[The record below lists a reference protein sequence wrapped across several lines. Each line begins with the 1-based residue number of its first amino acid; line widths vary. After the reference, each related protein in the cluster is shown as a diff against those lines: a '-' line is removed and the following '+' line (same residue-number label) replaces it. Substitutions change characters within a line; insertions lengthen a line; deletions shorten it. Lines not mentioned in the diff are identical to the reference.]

1 MQEVDPTFHLEPAEV
16 DHVQGDYDYSHHVQG
31 DYEYGRHGHHV
42 HLTPEPPSWPDQS
55 WQAPEPQPV
64 NTGLSGGDSSSRN
77 LAAELENA
85 LLGATIAVTIFF
97 ALVLVVILAKLY
109 QTFDSPL
116 PADST
121 VESQLSYLTSSG
133 TGCQEEHLSLTR
145 TTFDKTRTTS
155 GKTMCTLD
163 NSTTTFDKTRSTL
176 DSSRTTRLPEGD
188 GRVSALVEE
197 EQTLPEMAAE
207 DEDVGDSKY

>member
-1 MQEVDPTFHLEPAEV
+1 M
-16 DHVQGDYDYSHHVQG
+16 
-31 DYEYGRHGHHV
+31 
-42 HLTPEPPSWPDQS
+42 
-55 WQAPEPQPV
+55 
-64 NTGLSGGDSSSRN
+64 SGGDSSNRS
-77 LAAELENA
+77 LAAELQNA

-133 TGCQEEHLSLTR
+133 TSCQEEHLSLTR

-163 NSTTTFDKTRSTL
+163 NSTTTLDKTRSTFDSSRTTL
-176 DSSRTTRLPEGD
+176 DSSRTTRLTEGD

-197 EQTLPEMAAE
+197 EQALSEMGAE
-207 DEDVGDSKY
+207 DEDVGDLKY

>member
-1 MQEVDPTFHLEPAEV
+1 M
-16 DHVQGDYDYSHHVQG
+16 
-31 DYEYGRHGHHV
+31 
-42 HLTPEPPSWPDQS
+42 
-55 WQAPEPQPV
+55 
-64 NTGLSGGDSSSRN
+64 SGGDSSSRN
-77 LAAELENA
+77 LAAELQNA

-97 ALVLVVILAKLY
+97 ALVLLVILAKLY

-133 TGCQEEHLSLTR
+133 TGCQEEHLNL
-145 TTFDKTRTTS
+145 TRTTS

>member
-1 MQEVDPTFHLEPAEV
+1 M
-16 DHVQGDYDYSHHVQG
+16 
-31 DYEYGRHGHHV
+31 
-42 HLTPEPPSWPDQS
+42 
-55 WQAPEPQPV
+55 
-64 NTGLSGGDSSSRN
+64 SGGDSSSRN
-77 LAAELENA
+77 LAAELQNA

-133 TGCQEEHLSLTR
+133 TSCQEEHLSLTR
-145 TTFDKTRTTS
+145 TTFDKTMTTSGKTMRTLDNSTATFDKTRTTS

-163 NSTTTFDKTRSTL
+163 NSTTTFDKTRTTL
-176 DSSRTTRLPEGD
+176 DSSRTTTLTEGD

-197 EQTLPEMAAE
+197 EQAFSEMGAE
-207 DEDVGDSKY
+207 DEDVGDLKY

>member
-1 MQEVDPTFHLEPAEV
+1 M
-16 DHVQGDYDYSHHVQG
+16 
-31 DYEYGRHGHHV
+31 
-42 HLTPEPPSWPDQS
+42 
-55 WQAPEPQPV
+55 

-77 LAAELENA
+77 LAAELQNA

-133 TGCQEEHLSLTR
+133 TSCQEEHLSLTR
-145 TTFDKTRTTS
+145 TTFDKTMTTS

-163 NSTTTFDKTRSTL
+163 NSTTTFDKTRTTL
-176 DSSRTTRLPEGD
+176 ESSRTTRLTEGD

-197 EQTLPEMAAE
+197 EQALSEMEAE

>member
-1 MQEVDPTFHLEPAEV
+1 M
-16 DHVQGDYDYSHHVQG
+16 
-31 DYEYGRHGHHV
+31 
-42 HLTPEPPSWPDQS
+42 
-55 WQAPEPQPV
+55 
-64 NTGLSGGDSSSRN
+64 SGGDSSNRN
-77 LAAELENA
+77 LAAELQNA

-133 TGCQEEHLSLTR
+133 TSCQEEHLSLTR

-163 NSTTTFDKTRSTL
+163 NSTTTFDKTRTTL
-176 DSSRTTRLPEGD
+176 ESSRTTRLTEGD
-188 GRVSALVEE
+188 ERVSALVEE
-197 EQTLPEMAAE
+197 EQGLSEMGAE
-207 DEDVGDSKY
+207 DEDVGDLKY

>member
-1 MQEVDPTFHLEPAEV
+1 M
-16 DHVQGDYDYSHHVQG
+16 
-31 DYEYGRHGHHV
+31 
-42 HLTPEPPSWPDQS
+42 
-55 WQAPEPQPV
+55 
-64 NTGLSGGDSSSRN
+64 SGGDSSSRN
-77 LAAELENA
+77 LAAELQNA

-133 TGCQEEHLSLTR
+133 TSCQEEHLSLTR
-145 TTFDKTRTTS
+145 ATLDKTRTTS

-163 NSTTTFDKTRSTL
+163 NSRTTL
-176 DSSRTTRLPEGD
+176 DNSRTTTLTEGD
-188 GRVSALVEE
+188 VRVSALVEE
-197 EQTLPEMAAE
+197 EQALSEMEAE
-207 DEDVGDSKY
+207 DEDFGDLKY

>member
-1 MQEVDPTFHLEPAEV
+1 M
-16 DHVQGDYDYSHHVQG
+16 
-31 DYEYGRHGHHV
+31 
-42 HLTPEPPSWPDQS
+42 
-55 WQAPEPQPV
+55 
-64 NTGLSGGDSSSRN
+64 SGGDSSSRN
-77 LAAELENA
+77 LAAELQNA

-155 GKTMCTLD
+155 GKTMRSLD
-163 NSTTTFDKTRSTL
+163 NSTTTFDKTRTTL
-176 DSSRTTRLPEGD
+176 ESSRTPRLTEGD
-188 GRVSALVEE
+188 GRVSAHVEE
-197 EQTLPEMAAE
+197 DQTLPEMGAE
-207 DEDVGDSKY
+207 DEDIFGDSKY

>member
-1 MQEVDPTFHLEPAEV
+1 M
-16 DHVQGDYDYSHHVQG
+16 
-31 DYEYGRHGHHV
+31 
-42 HLTPEPPSWPDQS
+42 
-55 WQAPEPQPV
+55 
-64 NTGLSGGDSSSRN
+64 SGGDSKSRN

-133 TGCQEEHLSLTR
+133 TSCQEEHLSLTR
-145 TTFDKTRTTS
+145 ATFDKTRTTS

-163 NSTTTFDKTRSTL
+163 NSTTTFDKTRTTL
-176 DSSRTTRLPEGD
+176 DSSRTARLTEGD

-197 EQTLPEMAAE
+197 EQGLSEMGAE
-207 DEDVGDSKY
+207 DVDVGDLKY

>member
-1 MQEVDPTFHLEPAEV
+1 M
-16 DHVQGDYDYSHHVQG
+16 
-31 DYEYGRHGHHV
+31 
-42 HLTPEPPSWPDQS
+42 
-55 WQAPEPQPV
+55 

-121 VESQLSYLTSSG
+121 VESQLSYLTNSG
-133 TGCQEEHLSLTR
+133 TSCQEEHLSLTR

-155 GKTMCTLD
+155 GKTMRTLD
-163 NSTTTFDKTRSTL
+163 NSTTTFDKTRTNL
-176 DSSRTTRLPEGD
+176 DSSRTTRLTESD
-188 GRVSALVEE
+188 GREDQGLS
-197 EQTLPEMAAE
+197 EMGAE
-207 DEDVGDSKY
+207 NEDVGDLKY